1 MGLDLL
7 LILPVV
13 SQLMHRA
20 RFLPPDSAT
29 LIQRGNQPKLNACPV
44 RR

>member
-20 RFLPPDSAT
+20 RSLPPDSAT